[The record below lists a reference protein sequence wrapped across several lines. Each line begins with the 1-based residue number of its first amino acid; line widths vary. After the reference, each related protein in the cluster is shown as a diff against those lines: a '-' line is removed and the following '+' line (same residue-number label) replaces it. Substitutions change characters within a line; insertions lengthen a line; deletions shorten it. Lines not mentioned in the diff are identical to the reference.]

1 MLDKLSL
8 PGLLVGTV
16 LAAFVTPALAQQQFD
31 SADEAV
37 TALIAAAKE
46 HRKGRIH
53 TILGPKSEA
62 IVSSGDQ
69 VADNRARED
78 FVAAYDKKHTI
89 ENEGEDKATLVIGDN
104 DWPFPIP
111 IVRKDG
117 KWGFDA
123 TAGLDEILRRRIG
136 RNELSAIQV
145 SLAYVEAQNEYA
157 ALNPEKL
164 ATRAYAQRIVSSP
177 GKKDGLY
184 WPTSEGDEPSPLGD
198 LAARASGEGYRVA
211 QRQRPEPYHG
221 YYYRIVKRQGAAA
234 QGGAYDYVVNGK
246 MIGGFALI
254 AYPARYGNSGVMT
267 FMVNQD
273 GTVFQKDFGPRTE
286 KIARSIETFNPDTG
300 WQKAEPQP

>member
-8 PGLLVGTV
+8 PGLLVGMV

-46 HRKGRIH
+46 HRKGRIN

-62 IVSSGDQ
+62 IVSSGDN

-78 FVAAYDKKHTI
+78 FVAAYEKKHTI
-89 ENEGEDKATLVIGDN
+89 ENEGEDKATLIIGDN

-123 TAGLDEILRRRIG
+123 KAGLDEILRRRIG

-184 WPTSEGDEPSPLGD
+184 WPTSEGEAPSPLGD
-198 LAARASGEGYRVA
+198 LAARASSEGYRVA
-211 QRQRPEPYHG
+211 QRERPAPYHG
-221 YYYRIVKRQGAAA
+221 YYYRIVKRQGTAA
-234 QGGAYDYVVNGK
+234 QGGAYDYVVNGR

-254 AYPARYGNSGVMT
+254 AYPAQYGNSGIMT

-286 KIARSIETFNPDTG
+286 KIARSIEIFNPDTG